1 MNCSVKKIVNHFMI
15 FLDIF
20 RESPNLL
27 RRKNA
32 INFVNYLVKK
42 MILLVPFLVIS
53 LVDHFFGEFICQFL
67 AKKSQWKFCCNIWLS
82 VLPIRRTFCPLFLKP
97 RNAKCSSVPLA
108 NLAYHF
114 RMRRNLLST
123 GIFLRLIVF
132 SWY

>member
-1 MNCSVKKIVNHFMI
+1 MI

-32 INFVNYLVKK
+32 IILMNYLVKK

-67 AKKSQWKFCCNIWLS
+67 AKKVSESFVTIFDKFDL
-82 VLPIRRTFCPLFLKP
+82 V
-97 RNAKCSSVPLA
+97 
-108 NLAYHF
+108 
-114 RMRRNLLST
+114 
-123 GIFLRLIVF
+123 
-132 SWY
+132 

>member
-1 MNCSVKKIVNHFMI
+1 MIFLVTYLVSHQKKIVNHFMI

-67 AKKSQWKFCCNIWLS
+67 ARKAVK
-82 VLPIRRTFCPLFLKP
+82 VLLQYLI
-97 RNAKCSSVPLA
+97 SS
-108 NLAYHF
+108 
-114 RMRRNLLST
+114 
-123 GIFLRLIVF
+123 I
-132 SWY
+132 